1 MSPVFDSSQSYL
13 RRLEELIPEAE
24 DARAR
29 IVGVLGLHGSDDV
42 VGGGGGGG
50 GGLHEVEIAEG
61 AIEDPARG
69 G

>member
-42 VGGGGGGG
+42 VGGGGGG
-50 GGLHEVEIAEG
+50 LHEVEIAEG